1 MDATPALR
9 HIGKAGRRLDVI
21 ARRGRALLH
30 RRQLY
35 YGWGPRLMSEIRRRW
50 ILFTHPHANIIF
62 EGPVH
67 IAPGFSL
74 YMPGSA
80 TLIVGRGV
88 EFRKGFR
95 AEIVGNCTVTIGPDC
110 IFSYSSL
117 IQTHSDVTIGARC
130 GFGQSF
136 ALFDGKH
143 RFRDPSRPFL
153 DQGFDFQPVRIGD
166 DCAVLTK
173 TTVLADIGDHAVIGA
188 NSVVTKPIPAYT
200 LAVGTPAEPIDYF
213 GPDELRQDDAPAERS
228 PGHETST

>member
-1 MDATPALR
+1 VVDTTPPLR
-9 HIGKAGRRLDVI
+9 QIGKAARRLKAI
-21 ARRGRALLH
+21 AQRLCALL
-30 RRQLY
+30 RRWQLY
-35 YGWGPRLMSEIRRRW
+35 YGWGPRLMSELRRRW

-80 TLIVGRGV
+80 TLIVGPHV

-95 AEIVGNCTVTIGPDC
+95 AEIVGDCTVRIGPGC
-110 IFSYSSL
+110 IFSYYSL

-143 RFRDPSRPFL
+143 RFRDPNSPFL
-153 DQGFDFQPVRIGD
+153 DQGFDFHPVSIGD

-188 NSVVTKPIPAYT
+188 NSVVTRPIPAYT
-200 LAVGTPAEPIDYF
+200 LAAGIPAKVIDYF
-213 GPDELRQDDAPAERS
+213 GPESHTAMQQP
-228 PGHETST
+228 PGGSRH

>member
-1 MDATPALR
+1 VNPLR
-9 HIGKAGRRLDVI
+9 HSGEAARGLAALARRL
-21 ARRGRALLH
+21 RALLG

-35 YGWGPRLMSEIRRRW
+35 YGWGPRVMSALRRRW
-50 ILFTHPHANIIF
+50 IVFTHPHANITF

-80 TLIVGRGV
+80 SLIVGPHV

-95 AEIVGNCTVTIGPDC
+95 AEIVGNCTVRIGPGC
-110 IFSYSSL
+110 IFSYHSL

-143 RFRDPSRPFL
+143 RYRDPDSPFL
-153 DQGFDFQPVRIGD
+153 DQGFDFHPVTIGD
-166 DCAVLTK
+166 NCAVLTK

-188 NSVVTKPIPAYT
+188 NSVVTKPIPAYSV
-200 LAVGTPAEPIDYF
+200 AAGIPAKVIDYF
-213 GPDELRQDDAPAERS
+213 GPESHAPVQAP
-228 PGHETST
+228 PGGSR